1 MIDKWISQNAND
13 LQVVLFFTLF
23 FLFSLAEVFEPR
35 RPGPMHRKE
44 RWLTN
49 LLMTALNITVMGL
62 LPVTFFGVAV
72 WAQEQGYGLFNFFSM
87 PFGTLVLGTLLARGF
102 ISFFTHYLMHKVP
115 LLWRLHRVHH
125 LDTELDVSSTV
136 RFHPFEF
143 FAALLP
149 GVPLVVIFGL
159 SPWVL
164 MLYEVLDAVVT
175 LFSHAN
181 IRLPGRVDRVLRY
194 IIVTPDLHRVHHSS
208 WQPETDSNFSA
219 VLPIWDIVF
228 GTFRTQTRQPQ
239 ETMELGLEEVRD
251 KRTNR
256 FFWLLGSPFM
266 RLLKPDAS
274 QSISDPQESELLK
287 GAPSWK

>member
-1 MIDKWISQNAND
+1 MIDQWIIQNAGD
-13 LQVVLFFTLF
+13 LQVALFFFLF
-23 FLFSLAEVFEPR
+23 FIFSLAEVLAPK

-49 LLMTALNITVMGL
+49 LLMTALNIAVMGM

-72 WAQEQGYGLFNFFSM
+72 WVQKQGYGLFNDF
-87 PFGTLVLGTLLARGF
+87 PLPVAVLVIGTLLARGF

-125 LDTELDVSSTV
+125 LDTELDVSTTV

-143 FAALLP
+143 LAALIP
-149 GVPLVVIFGL
+149 GVPLVAAFGM

-164 MLYEVLDAVVT
+164 MLYEILDAVVT

-181 IRLPGRVDRVLRY
+181 IRLPESLERVLRY
-194 IIVTPDLHRVHHSS
+194 VIVTPDLHRVHHSS
-208 WQPETDSNFSA
+208 WQTETDSNFGA
-219 VLPIWDIVF
+219 VFPIWDIIF
-228 GTFRTQTRQPQ
+228 RTFRTETRAPH

-251 KRTNR
+251 ERANR
-256 FFWLLGSPFM
+256 FLWLLGSPFLG
-266 RLLKPDAS
+266 RLKR
-274 QSISDPQESELLK
+274 ESE
-287 GAPSWK
+287 APVSAV

>member
-1 MIDKWISQNAND
+1 MIDQWIRQNADD

-23 FLFSLAEVFEPR
+23 FLFSLAEVFEPK

-62 LPVTFFGVAV
+62 LPVTFFGMAV
-72 WAQEQGYGLFNFFSM
+72 WAQERGLGLFNYFSM
-87 PFGTLVLGTLLARGF
+87 SVGVVVIGTLLARGF

-115 LLWRLHRVHH
+115 LFWRLHRVHH
-125 LDTELDVSSTV
+125 LDTEMDVSTTV

-143 FAALLP
+143 LAALLP
-149 GVPLVVIFGL
+149 GVPLVMAFGL

-164 MLYEVLDAVVT
+164 LLYEVLDAVVT

-181 IRLPGRVDRVLRY
+181 IRLPASLDRVLRY

-208 WQPETDSNFSA
+208 SQPETDSNFSA
-219 VLPIWDIVF
+219 VFPVWDIVF
-228 GTFRTQTRQPQ
+228 GTFRTQTRAPQ
-239 ETMELGLEEVRD
+239 ESMELGLEEVRD
-251 KRTNR
+251 KRANR
-256 FFWLLGSPFM
+256 FWWLLGSPFIG
-266 RLLKPDAS
+266 RLNANVVETS
-274 QSISDPQESELLK
+274 THPQAETVEQ
-287 GAPSWK
+287 GAQPWK